1 MSITRDQAPES
12 FLDLVEKSR
21 IGKLKLY
28 LGFAPGVGKTCQ
40 ILLEAHALRK
50 RGVDVVL
57 GFIETHDRAETAR
70 FIGDL
75 ETIPR
80 QRVEYRG
87 ITVEELDRDAV
98 LKRQPQI
105 VVVDE
110 IPHTNPPGF
119 HNRRRYQDVL
129 DFLEAGIN
137 VICAFNIQHLESLK
151 NVVEKIVG
159 TSIRETVPD
168 TFLHRADQ
176 IVTLDLPVEDL
187 LERLKAGKIYAT
199 DKVAWAMEHFFKDS
213 HLNSL
218 RELVLREIAEALE
231 RRDTHAPANTSG
243 PGNGRVGGRIMV
255 CIASLSPRAGI
266 LLRKGARLAGK
277 LNRHW
282 FVVYVE
288 TPSESPADMSSE
300 AQRILAE
307 NMEKARELGA
317 EIVRIKAEDS
327 VTALI
332 DFARSH
338 GVGHIIVGR
347 SEQPTWKQW
356 LGLSPMHRLLNQASG
371 LDVHVVSYE
380 AESDGL

>member
-1 MSITRDQAPES
+1 MTTSRDQAPES

-21 IGKLKLY
+21 RGKLKLY

-40 ILLEAHALRK
+40 MLLEAHALRK

-57 GFIETHDRAETAR
+57 GFIEPHGRAETVS

-75 ETIPR
+75 EAVPR

-87 ITVEELDRDAV
+87 IIVEELDRDAV
-98 LKRQPQI
+98 LKRMPQI
-105 VVVDE
+105 AIIDE

-119 HNRRRYQDVL
+119 PNRRRYQDVL
-129 DFLEAGIN
+129 DILDAGIN

-187 LERLKAGKIYAT
+187 LERLKAGKIYSA
-199 DKVAWAMEHFFKDS
+199 DKVPWALEHFFKDS

-231 RRDTHAPANTSG
+231 RRDTHAPKSSAEVR
-243 PGNGRVGGRIMV
+243 NGVGARIMV
-255 CIASLSPRAGI
+255 CISSLSPRAGI

-282 FVVYVE
+282 FVVYVG
-288 TPSESPADMSSE
+288 TPSESPADISSE
-300 AQRILAE
+300 TQRILAE

-317 EIVRIKAEDS
+317 EIVRLKADDS

-347 SEQPTWKQW
+347 SEQPAWKQW
-356 LGLSPMHRLLNQASG
+356 LGFSPMHRLLNQASG
-371 LDVHVVSYE
+371 LDVHVVSFE

>member
-1 MSITRDQAPES
+1 MTITRDQNPES

-57 GFIETHDRAETAR
+57 GFIEPHGRAETVS

-75 ETIPR
+75 EIVPR
-80 QRVEYRG
+80 RCMEYRG
-87 ITVEELDRDAV
+87 ITIEELDREAV
-98 LKRQPQI
+98 LKRMPQI

-129 DFLEAGIN
+129 DFLDAGIN

-151 NVVEKIVG
+151 NIVEKIVG
-159 TSIRETVPD
+159 TIIRETVPD

-176 IVTLDLPVEDL
+176 IVTLDLSVEDL
-187 LERLKAGKIYAT
+187 LERLKAGKIYAA
-199 DKVAWAMEHFFKDS
+199 DKVPWAIEHFFTDS

-218 RELVLREIAEALE
+218 RELVLREIAETLE
-231 RRDTHAPANTSG
+231 RRDTHVPKKPNET
-243 PGNGRVGGRIMV
+243 GNGSVGARIMV

-288 TPSESPADMSSE
+288 TPGESPADISSE

-317 EIVRIKAEDS
+317 EIVRLKAADS

-338 GVGHIIVGR
+338 GVGHVIVGR

-380 AESDGL
+380 AESDGI